1 MSTKALTFMR
11 TVFCEGLTEGKKRML
26 QFGNYPIYI
35 VYSLHRQQAVEPLW
49 KEYYNA
55 QKLAQERAKEDL
67 FKSRTKFW
75 RDVEVANEK
84 GRLIDAVFQW
94 QVIEDL
100 EPKYKKEID
109 AYEKKVR
116 NTLTTISRTSI
127 GKALLDSFSHKTKT
141 WIIPANWETPTA
153 KTELATEEQ
162 GGGIRIMFNPQAFEH
177 VYIGP
182 RTVGSAV
189 EDTLFHELV
198 HAMRY
203 SQNRYFPR
211 NLLKWE
217 FHHNSEEFIAEQLAN
232 VYHSSRRESDYY
244 GTYLG
249 PDKRKDEMY
258 QYFVED
264 AELVMALKFFLT
276 TEPLAKF
283 AAHLKQPDYNPFRD
297 YKEIEARSLRHFDQD
312 SFMDYQ

>member
-1 MSTKALTFMR
+1 
-11 TVFCEGLTEGKKRML
+11 ML

-55 QKLAQERAKEDL
+55 QKLAQERARKDL
-67 FKSRTKFW
+67 FTSRTKFW

-109 AYEKKVR
+109 EYESTIQQ
-116 NTLTTISRTSI
+116 TLTTISHTSI
-127 GKALLDSFSHKTKT
+127 GKALLDQCNHQKKI
-141 WIIPANWETPTA
+141 WIIPANWDNPTA

-162 GGGIRIMFNPQAFEH
+162 GGGIRIMFNPKAFRN
-177 VYIGP
+177 VFVG
-182 RTVGSAV
+182 RGSVGSAV

-203 SQNRYFPR
+203 SQDRYFPR
-211 NLLKWE
+211 SLIKWE

-232 VYHSSRRESDYY
+232 VYHSSRRESDFY

-249 PDKRKDEMY
+249 PDKTKKEMY

-283 AAHLKQPDYNPFRD
+283 AAHLRQPDFNPFRD
-297 YKEIEARSLRHFDQD
+297 YNEIEKRSLRHFDQD